1 MTREGKSRMRARP
14 RPRANHPQHP
24 RRAVPTCESV
34 WGFFFCLRRCGS
46 GFAVCVLRFAT
57 ARRGCWGWFARGR
70 GRARI
75 RDLPSRVMRPPCG
88 VFVLTLAFAV
98 CVCLCVFAGIRDA
111 LSRSTRRPC
120 AGRHLLF
127 FAAAK
132 KSRQKKAA
140 HTASSFFCLR
150 APKGSYASH
159 GNFPVRVRCQRSC
172 DAPHPLH
179 APASHQAV
187 PNSPRPPRWQT
198 VCRLSRQARK
208 PTHSLPPGRHIPF
221 AAAGSCTGIRSG

>member
-1 MTREGKSRMRARP
+1 MPFGICAL
-14 RPRANHPQHP
+14 
-24 RRAVPTCESV
+24 RAVDALGTRTAMALGCRCHRSAEGDDALLRCV
-34 WGFFFCLRRCGS
+34 LLRTRCVGFWFGS
-46 GFAVCVLRFAT
+46 GFGSRREGDCPFAGCRAFFSSPRFGRCPFGVLVFAM
-57 ARRGCWGWFARGR
+57 AAPLAPSRRRRSFWFAC
-70 GRARI
+70 A
-75 RDLPSRVMRPPCG
+75 C
-88 VFVLTLAFAV
+88 
-98 CVCLCVFAGIRDA
+98 AGIRESLA
-111 LSRSTRRPC
+111 CPTRRPC

-198 VCRLSRQARK
+198 VCRLSRHTRTT
-208 PTHSLPPGRHIPF
+208 PDR
-221 AAAGSCTGIRSG
+221 